1 VTRHYSPRQLVLAK
15 VLVIVLL
22 ALVWGPFMAK
32 TSGQRGTMILG
43 ALVIVGLGVA
53 LYEFL
58 AHALALV
65 LGRVSPPATE
75 EAEPIGSWTGE
86 RLSIPLGLGDTA
98 AAFGWFLG
106 AQVVVWIAAGIFA
119 GLQSLNLGA
128 GALQRAM
135 VEVVPAALPASMAAS
150 GVALLLTLGR
160 WRERLGPTTFD
171 WVVAP
176 SRGST
181 RNILLGIGA
190 GIVVGAAIMALAQI
204 SEARPSGQPNI
215 LVQAMAKPGVG
226 RWAFAVTAVALA
238 PPLEEVLFRGALLGG
253 LREAWGASWAA
264 TATGL
269 TFWLLHAPE
278 WLHYWPAALGIGLL
292 TIVLTLLRLRTA
304 SLGPSIAAHC
314 AYNLLL
320 AGILLGS

>member
-1 VTRHYSPRQLVLAK
+1 VTRNYSRRQLVLAK
-15 VLVIVLL
+15 VLVVVLL
-22 ALVWGPFMAK
+22 GVVWGPFLAK
-32 TSGQRGTMILG
+32 TAEQRGTMIMG
-43 ALVIVGLGVA
+43 ALIIVGLGVA

-58 AHALALV
+58 GYALALV
-65 LGRVSPPATE
+65 LGRVSPPAAE
-75 EAEPIGSWTGE
+75 EPAPIGSRSGE
-86 RLSIPLGLGDTA
+86 PISIPLGVGDTA
-98 AAFGWFLG
+98 ALFGWFLG
-106 AQVVVWIAAGIFA
+106 SQVVVWMAAGIFA
-119 GLQSLNLGA
+119 GLEARNLGE
-128 GALQRAM
+128 GALQRAL

-150 GVALLLTLGR
+150 GVALALALGR

-176 SRGST
+176 LRGST
-181 RNILLGIGA
+181 RNVLLGIGA
-190 GIVVGAAIMALAQI
+190 GLIVGSGIVALARI
-204 SEARPSGQPNI
+204 SEARPTGQPNI
-215 LVQAMAKPGVG
+215 LIQAMAEPGVG

-253 LREAWGASWAA
+253 LREAWGTSWAA
-264 TATGL
+264 IATGL

-320 AGILLGS
+320 AGVLLAS